1 MARPRKTLEA
11 LEKRNP
17 DWVKTLKDGYSQ
29 GKSNA
34 WARVELGI
42 KNDLWYYWLEREE
55 KFSEVIKECND
66 LARVYF
72 ENQGKKIMN
81 GEIKRG
87 NASVLFFMMK
97 NRFPQYSEKLELKG
111 SKDSPLKLDVNL
123 NNKSTDELE
132 TLLERIEKAS

>member
-1 MARPRKTLEA
+1 
-11 LEKRNP
+11 
-17 DWVKTLKDGYSQ
+17 
-29 GKSNA
+29 
-34 WARVELGI
+34 
-42 KNDLWYYWLEREE
+42 
-55 KFSEVIKECND
+55 
-66 LARVYF
+66 
-72 ENQGKKIMN
+72 MN